1 MLLKIFSDFK
11 LVFLEK
17 SSFTFVVIY
26 CIIVLCVLFYFLIC
40 FYFSFL
46 LSYKISLKLHM
57 YKVNILQ
64 RHDLI
69 NFK

>member
-26 CIIVLCVLFYFLIC
+26 CIILLCVYFFTFNLFLFFLFAFI
-40 FYFSFL
+40 
-46 LSYKISLKLHM
+46 
-57 YKVNILQ
+57 
-64 RHDLI
+64 
-69 NFK
+69 